1 MKLND
6 KKKINAAIL
15 LFMTA
20 YMVSY
25 LTRINF
31 GAVLTEIIADTGLSR
46 TALSAAVT
54 GSFITYGAGQIVSGF
69 FGDRFQPKKL
79 VLCGL
84 LVSCC
89 MNLLIPLC
97 TSPLLMTAVWCVNGF
112 AQAFMWPPIVRLMVY
127 LFTDEDYKR
136 ASFMVSWGA
145 AFGTIVIY
153 LLAPVLIVVS
163 GWRSVFLFSAL
174 CGIIMCIIWQKKCY
188 TLEEDE
194 ASHKTMHNN
203 ASSIKRTGQ
212 KNTNTVVSDYSKTA
226 NVIPAKRETGLLLFT
241 AIMVIII
248 LQGSLRDG
256 VTTWMPS
263 YISETYA
270 LGSAV
275 SILTGVV
282 LPIFHIICNRFALAV
297 YKKTPSNPLLCAGI
311 FFGAGA
317 LSTIAL
323 IFLTGNNALGSV
335 LSTALLTGCM
345 HGVNL
350 MMTCMVPPYFKE
362 GGNVSLVSGVLNA
375 GTYIGSAISTY
386 GIALISQHAG
396 WSVTIVVWFFIA
408 LCGCLLCFLCLPGW
422 KKRFGSVKN

>member
-1 MKLND
+1 MKLTE
-6 KKKINAAIL
+6 KKQVNSAIV

-31 GAVLTEIIADTGLSR
+31 GAVISEIINDTGFTK

-54 GSFITYGAGQIVSGF
+54 GSFITYGAGQVISGF

-79 VLCGL
+79 VSCGL
-84 LVSCC
+84 LLTCC

-97 TSPLLMTAVWCVNGF
+97 TSPLQMTVVWCVNGF

-127 LFTDEDYKR
+127 LLSDDDYKR
-136 ASFMVSWGA
+136 ASYMVSWGS
-145 AFGTIVIY
+145 AFGTIIIY
-153 LLAPVLIVVS
+153 LIAPAFIIVS
-163 GWRSVFLFSAL
+163 GWRTVFLFSAL

-188 TLEEDE
+188 TLDEKE
-194 ASHKTMHNN
+194 ASPKAKHSS
-203 ASSIKRTGQ
+203 ASAPDS
-212 KNTNTVVSDYSKTA
+212 KNTAKGHTDAAISNSDKTVHGILSKM
-226 NVIPAKRETGLLLFT
+226 NLDFLLFPV
-241 AIMVIII
+241 IMLIII
-248 LQGSLRDG
+248 LQGSLKDG

-263 YISETYA
+263 YISETYS

-282 LPIFHIICNRFALAV
+282 LPIFHIICSRFASAV
-297 YKKTPSNPLLCAGI
+297 YKKTPDNPLLCAGI

-317 LSTIAL
+317 LSTFIL
-323 IFLTGNNALGSV
+323 IFLTGHNAFGSV
-335 LSTALLTGCM
+335 LATAILTGCI

-350 MMTCMVPPYFKE
+350 MLTCMVPPFFKK

-375 GTYIGSAISTY
+375 GTYVGSAISTY
-386 GIALISQHAG
+386 GIALISQNVG
-396 WSVTIVVWFFIA
+396 WSVTITVWFSIA

-422 KKRFGSVKN
+422 KKRFR